1 MPDTGSLSE
10 TENFSI
16 SDNAAKRIAALVEM
30 EEKPGMRLRVAVSGG
45 GCSGFQYGFSLDD
58 ARNDDDLLY
67 EKNGIEVVIDE
78 VSLDFLKGSELDFK
92 EDLIGSYFAMTNPNA
107 TSTCGCGTSF
117 AV

>member
-58 ARNDDDLLY
+58 GRNDDDLLY